1 MHSKLPKHA
10 RHGNTNAQTLPLLE
24 YAERHRWSAASL
36 AARIVG
42 KRYGITSANT
52 ACAIAELAG
61 FRPGGDR

>member
-1 MHSKLPKHA
+1 MNRVAKHA

-24 YAERHRWSAASL
+24 YAERHRWSAAPL

-42 KRYGITSANT
+42 KRYGIASAST

-61 FRPGGDR
+61 FRAGGDR

>member
-1 MHSKLPKHA
+1 MNKVAKHV

-24 YAERHRWSAASL
+24 YAERHRWSAAPL

-42 KRYGITSANT
+42 KRYGVASAST

-61 FRPGGDR
+61 FRAGGDR